1 MDLIDTIALMSST
14 DYKDRFKAEYF
25 QTKIRFMRLSQMIV
39 KYDAGTL
46 EFIPDCPIDLL
57 KNQANAMSEYLHALE
72 VRAEVEKI
80 KL

>member
-46 EFIPDCPIDLL
+46 EFVPDCPIDLL